1 MKLVI
6 RIGGSVIASPVNVEL
21 IKKYVHMLEQLKIQ
35 GHEVVAVIGGGKTAR
50 KFIEIANK
58 LGLGEKDQDE
68 VAISIS
74 RLFAQLFI
82 KKLEKISCG
91 KVPTSLA
98 EVTRYLD
105 EGKLVV
111 MGGLKPGIT
120 TDTVAAMVAE
130 KIDADLIVKAT
141 DQEGIYDKDPRKHKD
156 AVKLDRVSIENLT
169 QIFERDKHEAGI
181 HQILD
186 PEAVKIIQR
195 ARLKVVVVNGFNP
208 ENVLLAVKGKK
219 GIGTLIE

>member
-21 IKKYVHMLEQLKIQ
+21 IEKYVHVFEQLKTR
-35 GHEVVAVIGGGKTAR
+35 GHRVVAVIGGGKLAR
-50 KFIEIANK
+50 EFIKIARK

-68 VAISIS
+68 IAISVS
-74 RLFAQLFI
+74 RLFAQLFV
-82 KKLEKISCG
+82 KKLERISW
-91 KVPTSLA
+91 KNVPTNLA

-130 KIDADLIVKAT
+130 KIEADLIVKAT
-141 DQEGIYDKDPRKHKD
+141 DQEGIYNKDPRKYKD
-156 AVKLDRVSIENLT
+156 AVKLDRVSIEDLT
-169 QIFERDKHEAGI
+169 RIFEQNKHEAGI

-195 ARLKVVVVNGFNP
+195 TRLKVVVVNGFDP
-208 ENVLLAVKGKK
+208 ENVLLVVEGKK
-219 GIGTLIE
+219 GIGTIIE